1 MCPFRCDRRGSQNSA
16 VGTATTL
23 RATQPKDHVQ
33 SPTAARYSETHPVSC
48 STDKTGGVNRPSP
61 TVARYS
67 ETHPVSCSTDK
78 GGGGSFSGGRGVNRP
93 EE

>member
-48 STDKTGGVNRPSP
+48 STDK
-61 TVARYS
+61 
-67 ETHPVSCSTDK
+67 